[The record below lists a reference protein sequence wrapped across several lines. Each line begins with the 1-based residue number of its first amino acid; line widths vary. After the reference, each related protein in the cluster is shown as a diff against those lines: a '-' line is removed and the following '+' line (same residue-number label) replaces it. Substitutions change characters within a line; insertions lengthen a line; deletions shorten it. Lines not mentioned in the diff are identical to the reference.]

1 MKKVDQGKIVIV
13 RNKTQL
19 EELKAQFNTIA
30 QASFVIQQQRN
41 NVQAKSG
48 FLSKKQKE
56 VWAKNRAR
64 KKSDI
69 GSWEMDD
76 FKREQDNYDA
86 TLETVKNR
94 AARFMKIKVLETE
107 YLPSY
112 LFSANDIVVVVG
124 QDGLVANTAK
134 YARNI
139 PIIAI
144 NPEPHRFDGVLLPF
158 TLQNFEMALQKT
170 VSGKHQCKE
179 VTMAEA
185 LLDDGQSLLA
195 FNDLYIGVN
204 SHISAKYQITYGGS
218 TENQSSS
225 GMIVSTGAGATGWMS
240 SVFNMVKG
248 INQLFGE
255 SPQVNAPSLPWDT
268 DRLLFTV
275 REPFASKT
283 AQAGI
288 VSGFIEEG
296 EELVIESMMPQNGVI
311 FSDGIQSDYL
321 RFNSGTIARIGLARQ
336 KAQLVVR

>member
-1 MKKVDQGKIVIV
+1 MKKVDQGKIIIV

-19 EELKAQFNTIA
+19 EELKEQFNSIA
-30 QASFVIQQQRN
+30 QASFVIQQQRE

-56 VWAKNRAR
+56 VWSRNRAH
-64 KKSDI
+64 KKSSI

-76 FKREQDNYDA
+76 FRREQDNYDT
-86 TLETVKNR
+86 TLEMVKNR

-112 LFSANDIVVVVG
+112 LFSSNDIVIVVG

-134 YARNI
+134 YARDI

-144 NPEPHRFDGVLLPF
+144 NPEPHRFDGTLLPF
-158 TLQNFEMALQKT
+158 TLKNFEMALQKA
-170 VSGKHQCKE
+170 VAGKYQYKE

-185 LLDDGQSLLA
+185 LLDDGQRLLA

-204 SHISAKYQITYGGS
+204 SHLSAKYQITYGGS

-240 SVFNMVKG
+240 SVFNMVRG
-248 INQLFGE
+248 MNRLFGE
-255 SPQVNAPSLPWDT
+255 TTELNAPSLSWDT

-321 RFNSGTIARIGLARQ
+321 RFNSGSIARIGLASQ
-336 KAQLVVR
+336 KAHLVVE